1 MVAKMSRALSLGG
14 FECIEGESG
23 EDPMME
29 RGADLIGLF
38 FFFFRS
44 LETKENLA
52 ALLVKDLL

>member
-38 FFFFRS
+38 FFFSF
-44 LETKENLA
+44 LEA
-52 ALLVKDLL
+52 